1 MERTK
6 KGYTMI
12 VHKEID
18 FNTPLTKEQIKMLNE
33 METSPIVF
41 DDDSPELSEEE
52 LQEFKHIS

>member
-1 MERTK
+1 
-6 KGYTMI
+6 MI